1 MKRSDH
7 PAPRALTRW
16 LEGAS
21 TPLFTLYAVVTA
33 FSVYFFMYAF
43 RKPFS
48 AAQYTGMEFFSTGV
62 DLKTAFVIS
71 QILGYTLSKYVG
83 IKICSEV
90 TRGRRL
96 VMLVGMILFAEFAL
110 FLFAVLP
117 TPLKFFAIFLNGIP
131 LGMVWGLVVWY
142 LEGRRTSELLLAGLS
157 CSFIVASGA
166 VKDVGRWLMSAY
178 GVHEFMMPFL
188 TGLIF
193 LGPFLLAVFL
203 LNQLPDPSREDQEAR
218 TPREP
223 MDHED
228 RKAFIQHFLPAL
240 VMLFIAYFFMTA
252 YRDFRDNF
260 GVEIFT
266 LLGYGQEPGIFSRS
280 ETWVAFGVLVP
291 LALLFLIR
299 NNRWGLL
306 GAYGI
311 MLFGTGLM
319 FVSTYLMDAGTISGL
334 TWMILVGLG
343 SYLAYVPYGSVL
355 FDRMIASTRVVGT
368 AVFAIYLADA
378 LGYTGSITLMIF
390 KDIAGSEISRLEF
403 FRNYSYFMSILG
415 TVLLAASCAV
425 LLSSTR
431 NGRKDVTRGGP

>member
-1 MKRSDH
+1 
-7 PAPRALTRW
+7 
-16 LEGAS
+16 
-21 TPLFTLYAVVTA
+21 
-33 FSVYFFMYAF
+33 
-43 RKPFS
+43 
-48 AAQYTGMEFFSTGV
+48 
-62 DLKTAFVIS
+62 
-71 QILGYTLSKYVG
+71 
-83 IKICSEV
+83 
-90 TRGRRL
+90 
-96 VMLVGMILFAEFAL
+96 
-110 FLFAVLP
+110 
-117 TPLKFFAIFLNGIP
+117 
-131 LGMVWGLVVWY
+131 
-142 LEGRRTSELLLAGLS
+142 
-157 CSFIVASGA
+157 
-166 VKDVGRWLMSAY
+166 
-178 GVHEFMMPFL
+178 
-188 TGLIF
+188 
-193 LGPFLLAVFL
+193 
-203 LNQLPDPSREDQEAR
+203 
-218 TPREP
+218 